1 MRLSLL
7 PRKFQG
13 RLLLSYLIL
22 TSLGLGG
29 LILWTGL
36 RLQAT
41 VLHRAERDLEIQA
54 LLMANALYEPLEKW
68 REGKGF
74 QRPSLDALVHS
85 YAQSAGGRVTIFS
98 PSGHILIS
106 SDAAGISH
114 VEEDAPDIVAAL
126 RGRTHGDVRQ
136 DAWGQQERLFVAAP
150 IRQEEG
156 EYEGVVQLSIPTA
169 QLYGEMR
176 RTWVNLM
183 TAGGVVLV
191 VTIPVSLA
199 FARSERCCR

>member
-1 MRLSLL
+1 MNLSLL
-7 PRKFQG
+7 PRKFQA
-13 RLLLSYLIL
+13 RLLLTYLIL

-36 RLQAT
+36 RLQGA
-41 VLHRAERDLEIQA
+41 VIDRAERDLEIQA
-54 LLMANALYEPLEKW
+54 LLMTNALYEPLEKW

-74 QRPSLDALVHS
+74 RRPSLEALVHS
-85 YAQSAGGRVTIFS
+85 YAQSAGGRVTIVS